1 MIMLRYVLFASA
13 SIGAFTVSYAAEA
26 QSDGGIPEIIVTAQK
41 RAENIQNVPISIAAV
56 PASVLAESGIR
67 STQDLAQS
75 VAGLNVTR
83 TTEATVFTLRGIGT
97 QGGSTGQD
105 GAVATFIDG
114 VYMPSMAG
122 ATFALNNIERVE
134 VLKGPQ
140 GTLYGRNA
148 TGGAVNVI
156 TRTPQQEFSMDASVG
171 YGNLQTMEGNLYA
184 TGGLAK
190 GISADVAVYYRS
202 QDKGFGVNRILGSE
216 VNQSQDIIVRSK
228 LLVELGP
235 QTDLTLA
242 GDYARTKGSFAISY
256 RPVPTSQLVNGTG
269 YADFVAAGNGYYDSQ
284 SEFAPIVDTQSFG
297 GSAKLV
303 QSFGDFTLTDILAYR
318 GSKGFQRV
326 DVDATA
332 LKIVDAPLF
341 NREKQWTNEVQLA
354 YDSGP
359 LKAIAGFFYMDAT
372 SQYDPFQIAGLA
384 ITGQTGG
391 LSNRL
396 VIYSKQRTKS
406 YAAFGQATWEFA
418 TDTNLTLGARYT
430 VDKRRLDADQY
441 LGIGIPLPDAYC
453 TTYCRPDGTLFPL
466 GSIAQAKTFKKPTWR
481 IALDHKFGPDFM
493 VYTSYSRGFKSGVYN
508 LTSPADAPAQPETL
522 DAGEI
527 GFKSTIANRI
537 RFNAA
542 AFYYKYKN
550 IQAFQVNGASTT
562 LTNAASA
569 KIYGFDFDFQ
579 AEIGA
584 GFSLSGSG
592 AYLHHRYGDF
602 PVATISFLEQPA
614 GAPTYAGYTPGLGN
628 YVYPNCS
635 NAADSGKFYCSAS
648 GNKLVN
654 TPDFTLNL
662 TLNHEIELA
671 GGKLNSNVNWSYN
684 SGFYWAVDNRL
695 KQPKFSLVN
704 AQIQWTAAE
713 ERWNIR
719 GWARNLTDKKY
730 LLSLNE
736 NGTGDEAVPAPGR
749 TYGVSLGFHF

>member
-1 MIMLRYVLFASA
+1 MLRYVLFASA

>member
-1 MIMLRYVLFASA
+1 MLRYVLLTSV
-13 SIGAFTVSYAAEA
+13 SIGGLLMSQGAQA
-26 QSDGGIPEIIVTAQK
+26 QSDTSIPEIIVTAQK
-41 RAENIQNVPISIAAV
+41 RAENIQEVPIAISAL
-56 PASVLAESGIR
+56 PASALAEAGIR
-67 STQDLAQS
+67 STQDLSQS

-122 ATFALNNIERVE
+122 ATFALNNIERIE

-156 TRTPQQEFSMDASVG
+156 TRTPQQDFSMDASLG
-171 YGNLQTMEGNLYA
+171 YGNLQTMEGNFYA

-190 GISADVAVYYRS
+190 GVSADVAVYYRN
-202 QDKGFGVNRILGSE
+202 QDKGFGYNRIIGRD
-216 VNQSQDIIVRSK
+216 VNKSQDFIVRSK
-228 LLVELGP
+228 FLFELGP
-235 QTDLTLA
+235 DTDLTLA
-242 GDYARTKGSFAISY
+242 GDYGRTKGSIAIAY
-256 RPVPTSQLVNGTG
+256 RPVPTSQLVDGTG
-269 YADFVAAGNGYYDSQ
+269 YADFVANGNGYYDSQ
-284 SEFAPIVDTQSFG
+284 SEFNPIVDTRSFG
-297 GSAKLV
+297 GSAKL
-303 QSFGDFTLTDILAYR
+303 QQGLGDFTLTNILAYR
-318 GSKGFQRV
+318 GAKGFQRV
-326 DVDATA
+326 DVDATP
-332 LKIVDAPLF
+332 LKLVDAPLF
-341 NREKQWTNEVQLA
+341 NRENQWTEELQLA

-359 LKAIAGFFYMDAT
+359 IKAIAGFFYMNAK

-384 ITGQTGG
+384 ISAQSGG
-391 LSNRL
+391 LSDRL
-396 VIYSKQRTKS
+396 VINSTQRTKS
-406 YAAFGQATWEFA
+406 YAAFGQASWEFA

-430 VDKRRLDADQY
+430 IDKRRLDADQFFA
-441 LGIGIPLPDAYC
+441 IGIPLPDAFC
-453 TTYCRPDGTLFPL
+453 SAYCRPDGDLFPL
-466 GSIAQAKTFKKPTWR
+466 GSIEQSKTFKKPTWR
-481 IALDHKFGPDFM
+481 LALDHKFGPDFM
-493 VYTSYSRGFKSGVYN
+493 VYASYSRGFKSGVYN
-508 LTSPADAPAQPETL
+508 LTSPADAPARPETL

-527 GFKSTIANRI
+527 GFKSTILDRI

-542 AFYYKYKN
+542 GFYYKYKN

-579 AEIGA
+579 AELGA

-592 AYLHHRYGDF
+592 AYLHDRYGDF

-614 GAPTYAGYTPGLGN
+614 GAPSYPGYTPGLGN
-628 YVYPNCS
+628 YVYPNCG
-635 NAADSGKFYCSAS
+635 NPADSGQFYCSAS

-654 TPDFTLNL
+654 TPDFTFNLALNNEL
-662 TLNHEIELA
+662 ELA
-671 GGKLNSNVNWSYN
+671 GGKLVSNVNWSYN

-695 KQPKFSLVN
+695 KQPKFSLFN
-704 AQIQWTAAE
+704 AQVMWTAPE

-719 GWARNLTDKKY
+719 AWARNLTDKKY

-736 NGTGDEAVPAPGR
+736 NGTGDEGVPAPGR
-749 TYGVSLGFHF
+749 TYGVSVGFHF